1 MVSKLREGA
10 LSPTGR
16 KFADTVHSKIEE
28 LRKELL
34 LGVVKE
40 NVSMFRITVGREG
53 TIRIAYSEEKRVLFR
68 EFFESLEDFKYSYK
82 KLGNFSELLKY
93 IVNGFV
99 ESERLV
105 NQNGRPTVTSYEVKI
120 LFKEDYKLTT
130 WVNPEVVQ

>member
-40 NVSMFRITVGREG
+40 NVSMFRITVGRG
-53 TIRIAYSEEKRVLFR
+53 YYSNCLFR
-68 EFFESLEDFKYSYK
+68 GEE
-82 KLGNFSELLKY
+82 
-93 IVNGFV
+93 GF
-99 ESERLV
+99 
-105 NQNGRPTVTSYEVKI
+105 I
-120 LFKEDYKLTT
+120 
-130 WVNPEVVQ
+130 

>member
-1 MVSKLREGA
+1 
-10 LSPTGR
+10 
-16 KFADTVHSKIEE
+16 
-28 LRKELL
+28 
-34 LGVVKE
+34 
-40 NVSMFRITVGREG
+40 MFHITVGREG

-68 EFFESLEDFKYSYK
+68 EFFESLEDFKNSYK

-105 NQNGRPTVTSYEVKI
+105 NQNVRPTVTSYEVKI
-120 LFKEDYKLTT
+120 LFKEDYKPTT

>member
-68 EFFESLEDFKYSYK
+68 EFFESLEDFKNSYK

-105 NQNGRPTVTSYEVKI
+105 NQNVRPTVTSYEVKI
-120 LFKEDYKLTT
+120 LFKEDYKPTT
-130 WVNPEVVQ
+130 